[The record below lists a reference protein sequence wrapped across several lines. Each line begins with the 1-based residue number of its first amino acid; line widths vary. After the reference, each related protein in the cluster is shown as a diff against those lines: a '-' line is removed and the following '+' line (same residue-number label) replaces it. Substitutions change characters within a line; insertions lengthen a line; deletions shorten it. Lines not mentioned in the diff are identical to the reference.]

1 MPGFQ
6 ATGVG
11 VIKMKVSLQHECN
24 QVSVGQFDDEHKEVV
39 VSAQTGAFLYGSEI
53 MDSTEE
59 LFIKIDGKSARAL
72 LYSDLKT
79 KKKRSSWLFVT
90 AMLVLTEVDKNR
102 NRSTLRGAFLLTVY
116 RPLLECAY

>member
-6 ATGVG
+6 ATG

-24 QVSVGQFDDEHKEVV
+24 QVSVGQFDDGHKEVV

-59 LFIKIDGKSARAL
+59 LFIKIDGKSITIFGFEGEEE
-72 LYSDLKT
+72 KE
-79 KKKRSSWLFVT
+79 FV
-90 AMLVLTEVDKNR
+90 VIRNGNVSV
-102 NRSTLRGAFLLTVY
+102 NRSR
-116 RPLLECAY
+116 